1 MAEIRMGVQR
11 GQYYEHINHKSR
23 HSNKIRTL
31 SFEVRTHATN
41 FRTPEMRHGMMRT
54 KYSKSN

>member
-1 MAEIRMGVQR
+1 MGVQR
-11 GQYYEHINHKSR
+11 GQYYEHIYHKST

-31 SFEVRTHATN
+31 SFEV
-41 FRTPEMRHGMMRT
+41 RTPEMRHGMMRT